1 VTGRAADQAA
11 QGVRVTPVETEGER
25 QALIEF
31 PWRVYRGDP
40 YWVPP
45 LLSERREFTDP
56 ETNPFFEHARVQFF
70 LARRGD
76 QIVGT
81 IAAFTN
87 HLYNEF
93 QGLNV
98 AWFGFFEVLPDPEA
112 ARALLDTA
120 ADWARR
126 AGHTAILGPAQFS
139 TNDEVGLLV
148 DGFDDRPRIL
158 MTYNPRSY
166 PGFLEAAGFH
176 KAMDLLAYTTNLA
189 EIESRGGI
197 PPKLVRVVEKVKS
210 RGQFH
215 LRRLRLNEFAK
226 ELEIVKVIYNQSW
239 ERNWGFVPMTDAE
252 IARMAKQLRPLLD
265 PDLVWAAEVKG
276 QVVGFALNLPDLNH
290 PLHKA
295 YPRPGKPEWLTLLQL
310 LWHWKVRREV
320 KWIRAIALGVLPEY
334 RGSGVDAML
343 YLHTAQQALRKGYR
357 AVEMSWL
364 LETNEMVLRSA
375 EMLGGHR
382 YKTYRVYEKA
392 L

>member
-1 VTGRAADQAA
+1 VQPE
-11 QGVRVTPVETEGER
+11 VRVDPVASEDER
-25 QALIEF
+25 LALLTF
-31 PWRVYRGDP
+31 PWRVYRDDP

-45 LLSERREFTDP
+45 LLSERKAFTDP
-56 ETNPFFEHARVQFF
+56 KQNPFFEHARVQFF

-76 QIVGT
+76 EVVGT

-87 HLYNEF
+87 TLYNEF
-93 QGLNV
+93 QRTNV
-98 AWFGFFEVLPDPEA
+98 GWFGFFEVLPDPEA
-112 ARALLDTA
+112 AAALLRTA
-120 ADWARR
+120 EDWARR
-126 AGHTAILGPAQFS
+126 AGHTALLGPAQFS

-148 DGFDDRPRIL
+148 DGFNDRPRIL
-158 MTYNPRSY
+158 MTYNPRAY
-166 PGFLEAAGFH
+166 ADYLEAAGFH
-176 KAMDLLAYTTNLA
+176 KAMDLLAYTTTLK
-189 EIESRGGI
+189 EIEARGGI

-210 RGQFH
+210 RGQFQ
-215 LRRLRLNEFAK
+215 LRRLRLGELAK

-252 IARMAKQLRPLLD
+252 IERMAIQLKPLLD

-276 QVVGFALNLPDLNH
+276 RVVGFALNLPDLNH
-290 PLHKA
+290 PLHMA

-310 LWHWKVRREV
+310 LWHWKVRRRV

-343 YLHTAQQALRKGYR
+343 YLHTAQHALRKGYQ

-364 LETNEMVLRSA
+364 LESNEMVLRSA
-375 EMLGGHR
+375 EMLGGRR
-382 YKTYRVYEKA
+382 YKTYRVYEKP